1 MSWSIEFISHSGST
15 GDTIFHT
22 ISDNILDIKLDPE
35 KITGIDYHSQ
45 ESRNAKISILND
57 GSDFFQ
63 NKIINEISICQL
75 GFNRIFWNYAVR
87 LKLNDEI
94 KFTGWVK
101 VASIKYNKKTDIIE
115 LTASDILSVMMT
127 SGEYSKNYSEGTYNF
142 SPLLSSLI
150 WNSFDPYFDEF
161 GFDEYG
167 LIVVSNYNFQ
177 TGIPQPGMEINI
189 TDELS
194 DITNWD
200 QFFADGNPSFWRIGL
215 GLASDNYGDPSV
227 WNPNTYKT
235 VKHLRLLEDGTPE
248 LILCQYRKRRG
259 SYRPSYNIVYCFRE
273 GIRILTCKFDDN
285 FLPYDFQTAS
295 HTRDEVT
302 SESGSYIDDLFEASA
317 YWNEYFVNAGY
328 PTTNNHSL
336 DVNDDNTIYFGEYE
350 ENPITINYDGIVGF
364 TEITIKEGEYSYN
377 ELIKML
383 LMINNLA
390 LKVDNFGNIEIINKD
405 YSLSNITIAD
415 TEVLEFTQSRVL
427 RKSPDYSSVL
437 SPLTENVETIA
448 TALQNYYDD
457 FIPDFEY
464 SVEILNNYNLKLND
478 EITIYEKQMIIVEID
493 KDLDDFSYKIKAWSV

>member
-1 MSWSIEFISHSGST
+1 MSWSIEFIIWNILDNVRHS
-15 GDTIFHT
+15 
-22 ISDNILDIKLDPE
+22 ISDNIFDIKLDPE

-45 ESRNAKISILND
+45 ESRNAKISIL
-57 GSDFFQ
+57 SDDWTHYHLTDSPYSGNVYRDFWEYAI
-63 NKIINEISICQL
+63 KIK
-75 GFNRIFWNYAVR
+75 R
-87 LKLNDEI
+87 NDEI
-94 KFTGWVK
+94 VFIGWVNL
-101 VASIKYNKKTDIIE
+101 SQIKYNKKSDIITF
-115 LTASDILSVMMT
+115 TACDILGMIGKYFQKVNFNNEYTFPFEAYLENMVKT
-127 SGEYSKNYSEGTYNF
+127 S
-142 SPLLSSLI
+142 L
-150 WNSFDPYFDEF
+150 
-161 GFDEYG
+161 YG
-167 LIVVSNYNFQ
+167 IAEPFPHINVTSNYNFQ
-177 TGIPQPGMEINI
+177 TEIPQSGMEINI

-200 QFFADGNPSFWRIGL
+200 QFFADVNPSFWRIGL

-302 SESGSYIDDLFEASA
+302 SESGSYIDDLFEAEA

-336 DVNDDNTIYFGEYE
+336 AVNDDNTIYFGEYE

-405 YSLSNITIAD
+405 YSLFNPTNITIAD
-415 TEVLEFTQSRVL
+415 TDVLEFTQSRVL